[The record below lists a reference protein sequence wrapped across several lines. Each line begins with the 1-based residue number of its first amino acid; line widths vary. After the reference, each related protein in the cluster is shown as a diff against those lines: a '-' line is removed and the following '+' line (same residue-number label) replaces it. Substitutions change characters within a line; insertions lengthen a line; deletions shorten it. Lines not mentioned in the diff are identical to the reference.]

1 MTIDVLGDDEIRF
14 EGRYIGR
21 INFTCG
27 QVLRDEFVAVL
38 EEPDYEAELNAVEA
52 AHADEIQKLN
62 EAHEVK
68 VELLEAELN
77 AVEAAHADEIQKLN
91 EAHEVKVELLEAELR
106 AADDE
111 ALDLRNELF
120 SLRAALEAHI
130 LAD

>member
-68 VELLEAELN
+68 VELLEAEL
-77 AVEAAHADEIQKLN
+77 
-91 EAHEVKVELLEAELR
+91 R